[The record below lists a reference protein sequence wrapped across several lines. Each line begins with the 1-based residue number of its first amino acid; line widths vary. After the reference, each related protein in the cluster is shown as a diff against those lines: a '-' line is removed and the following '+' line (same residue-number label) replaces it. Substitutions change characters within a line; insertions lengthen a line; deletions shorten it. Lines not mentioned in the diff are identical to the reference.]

1 MVIVTKINKP
11 LQQFSEWC
19 DLSGGIEAEDRR
31 SKQNFMRKKND
42 ICNAVKLFRFLN
54 FQSHEFIELVKE
66 SLCVNSMAE
75 YY

>member
-1 MVIVTKINKP
+1 MVIFTKINKL

-19 DLSGGIEAEDRR
+19 DLSGGKKLKIEDQ
-31 SKQNFMRKKND
+31 SKTS
-42 ICNAVKLFRFLN
+42 CEKLFRFLN

-66 SLCVNSMAE
+66 SLCVNSVAE